1 MNEKIKEFNSLVQKI
16 ITKSQK
22 VLLLISGGA
31 DSIFLFHL
39 LIQYFPKLK
48 IHLLHVNYQLRKE
61 ESQKDQEFIENL
73 IANYQNKISLQG
85 HFYSIK
91 ISIKGNIQKKARDIR
106 YNLAQKI
113 SLKNKI
119 SIIFTA
125 HHQNDLVENFFL
137 KMIKGKNLLFP
148 GLYQKEK
155 IYRPL
160 INIFNKEEIIHYLQK
175 NKISYRQDQS
185 NFENKYERNRIR
197 NQIITLINK
206 LFPESVK
213 NTFCSIQYLISYQK
227 ILKKIIFDGNYFSIK
242 SNCLF
247 FTEKFFTF
255 FKLTEQISLI
265 QFYFHSHYPV
275 MRISYSQYHR
285 ITEDLIKAFLKK
297 KAIYLTI
304 EKQKF
309 YFQFPF
315 LILDK
320 KLDTNL
326 YKNLDKKE
334 KISFSFQKQKDYY
347 FSSNVK
353 FNFYILWHQK
363 TERELQKLHNI
374 NKNKNIFFNVPE
386 KYKKLPQEEIIQKI
400 KIRPLKIDDVIVS
413 KEKQKNLNLLLKKKK
428 IPSFF
433 RKKSYVLLYEQKII
447 FWFGQKDLLE
457 ILSLPYSI
465 NLINL

>member
-16 ITKSQK
+16 SAENQK
-22 VLLLISGGA
+22 ILLLISGGA
-31 DSIFLFHL
+31 DSVFLFHL

-61 ESQKDQEFIENL
+61 ESQKDQKFIENL
-73 IANYQNKISLQG
+73 IADYQNRISLQG
-85 HFYSIK
+85 HFYSVK
-91 ISIKGNIQKKARDIR
+91 ISTKGNIQKKARDIR

-113 SLKNKI
+113 SLQNKI

-160 INIFNKEEIIHYLQK
+160 INIFTKEEIIHYLQK

-197 NQIITLINK
+197 NQIITPINK
-206 LFPESVK
+206 FFPESLK
-213 NTFCSIQYLISYQK
+213 SIFFSIQYLSSYQK
-227 ILKKIIFDGNYFSIK
+227 ILKKIIFDGSYFSIK
-242 SNCLF
+242 NNYLF

-255 FKLTEQISLI
+255 FKLPEQVSLI
-265 QFYFHSHYPV
+265 QFYFHSHYPM

-315 LILDK
+315 LILEE
-320 KLDTNL
+320 KLD
-326 YKNLDKKE
+326 KNLDKKE

-347 FSSNVK
+347 VSSNVK

-363 TERELQKLHNI
+363 TERELKELQKI
-374 NKNKNIFFNVPE
+374 NKDKNIFFHVPE
-386 KYKKLPQEEIIQKI
+386 EYKNLSQKEIIQKI
-400 KIRPLKIDDVIVS
+400 KIRPLKVNDVIVN
-413 KEKQKNLNLLLKKKK
+413 KEKNLNLLLKKKK
-428 IPSFF
+428 IPCFF
-433 RKKSYVLLYEQKII
+433 RKKSYVLIYEQKII

-457 ILSLPYSI
+457 ILSLPYSL
-465 NLINL
+465 NLTNL